1 VTPAEA
7 ERVVA
12 LVEELDAAVALAR
25 DQQELHGDWRLRLAA
40 ERVVERIFLAATD
53 LDGARAERYFGSDGL
68 RRLRGMRNRLAHNY
82 LAVDESVLWSALA
95 VEVPAVRAAVE
106 GDVVVARELLAE
118 ARDVV
123 ADPDAWR
130 SAHLRPIDPA

>member
-12 LVEELDAAVALAR
+12 LVEELDAAVALA
-25 DQQELHGDWRLRLAA
+25 
-40 ERVVERIFLAATD
+40 VEI
-53 LDGARAERYFGSDGL
+53 
-68 RRLRGMRNRLAHNY
+68 
-82 LAVDESVLWSALA
+82 
-95 VEVPAVRAAVE
+95 PAVRAAVE